1 MAEEAAGRSPLQWRG
16 GWFSNFNAQESAVEL
31 IENAGSWAYPTPDIL
46 MQWFGGGTQE
56 SAFVTVLLPLPQ
68 FLCKWQE
75 TVGVR

>member
-1 MAEEAAGRSPLQWRG
+1 M
-16 GWFSNFNAQESAVEL
+16 EL